1 MTQSANKTQRI
12 LVGATVVLAFCVVVV
27 GAYTRLVDAGLGCP
41 DWPGCYGMLTVPESE
56 LETSRAEQLY
66 PEFPVDQAKAWT
78 EMIHRYIATLLGI
91 VVIAIVV
98 VAWRGRMALTLPVTL
113 LALVILQGAF
123 GAWTVTLKLW
133 PQVVTAHLLGGFCTL
148 ALLWL
153 YFLRLDGVTF
163 PKIQP
168 RLQFHLWILFAAVV
182 LQVTLGGWTSS
193 NYAALACPE
202 FPYCHGTLF
211 PPADFLA
218 GFNIFQDIGPNYLG
232 GELSNDARIAIQMAH
247 RWGAYIV
254 MFIGLALLFRLDLIP
269 RTILGAILVTQFCLG
284 VLNVV
289 LSLPLVIAVL
299 HNAVAA
305 ILLIAVVTLL
315 FNTRSSRTNDAG
327 IGLAGKAQ
335 T

>member
-1 MTQSANKTQRI
+1 MTERPNKIQRI
-12 LVGATVVLAFCVVVV
+12 LVGATVILAFCVVVV

-56 LETSRAEQLY
+56 LETARAEQLY
-66 PEFPVDQAKAWT
+66 PEFPVDQTKAWT
-78 EMIHRYIATLLGI
+78 EMVHRYIATLLGI
-91 VVIAIVV
+91 VVIGIVV
-98 VAWRGRMALTLPVTL
+98 VAWRGRMALTIPVTL

-153 YFLRLDGVTF
+153 YFLRLGGVTL
-163 PKIQP
+163 PRIQP
-168 RLQFHLWILFAAVV
+168 RLQLHLWTFFAAVV
-182 LQVTLGGWTSS
+182 LQVALGGWTSS

-202 FPYCHGTLF
+202 FPHCHGTLF
-211 PPADFLA
+211 PTADFLA

-247 RWGAYIV
+247 RWGAYLV
-254 MFIGLALLFRLDLIP
+254 LLIGIALLFRLDLIP
-269 RTILGAILVTQFCLG
+269 RTILGAVLVTQFCLG

-289 LSLPLVIAVL
+289 LSLPLAIAVL

-305 ILLIAVVTLL
+305 ILLLAVVTLL
-315 FNTRSSRTNDAG
+315 FSARPSRTNDAG
-327 IGLAGKAQ
+327 IELTGKAQ
-335 T
+335 S

>member
-1 MTQSANKTQRI
+1 MTERTTKIQRI
-12 LVGATVVLAFCVVVV
+12 LVGATVILAFCVVVV

-41 DWPGCYGMLTVPESE
+41 DWPGCYGMLTVPDSE
-56 LETSRAEQLY
+56 TETSRAEQLY

-91 VVIAIVV
+91 VVIGIVV
-98 VAWRGRMALTLPVTL
+98 VAWRGRMAMTLPVTL
-113 LALVILQGAF
+113 LGLVILQGAF

-153 YFLRLDGVTF
+153 YFLRLDGVTL
-163 PKIQP
+163 PRIQP
-168 RLQFHLWILFAAVV
+168 RLRFHLWILFAAVV
-182 LQVTLGGWTSS
+182 LQVALGGWTSS

-202 FPYCHGTLF
+202 FPHCHGTLF
-211 PPADFLA
+211 PTADFLA

-232 GELSNDARIAIQMAH
+232 GELSNDARIAIQMVH
-247 RWGAYIV
+247 RWGAYFV
-254 MFIGLALLFRLDLIP
+254 MLIGVALLFRLDLVPKI
-269 RTILGAILVTQFCLG
+269 ILGAVLVTQFCLG

-289 LSLPLVIAVL
+289 LSLPLAIAVL

-305 ILLIAVVTLL
+305 ILLLTVVTLL
-315 FNTRSSRTNDAG
+315 ISAKPSRTNDA
-327 IGLAGKAQ
+327 
-335 T
+335 